1 VHVAPPRHIANKE
14 SPVSEETPNIPDSTS
29 APQAPRRRWR
39 GLTVAALVAA
49 AGLTGAAVTAAVS
62 QPYGFGPGGWHGHG
76 FGMMRD
82 MHGGPMGRFGF
93 DPARAE
99 ERLDR
104 MVRHLAV
111 EIDAS
116 NEQQDKL
123 RNVAKAA
130 LKDVLPAREK
140 LHAARQQAHTLL
152 SAPTIDRGAIEKLRA
167 EQIALADQ
175 VSKRVVQAIAD
186 AAEILTP
193 EQRKKLEEHVQYRR
207 FGHGFGPGWR
217 RG

>member
-1 VHVAPPRHIANKE
+1 
-14 SPVSEETPNIPDSTS
+14 VSEQTPNTPDSTS
-29 APQAPRRRWR
+29 EPQAPRRRWR
-39 GLTVAALVAA
+39 GLTVAALVVA

-62 QPYGFGPGGWHGHG
+62 QPFGFGPGGGWHG
-76 FGMMRD
+76 R
-82 MHGGPMGRFGF
+82 MHGGPMMRFEF

-111 EIDAS
+111 EIDAT

-130 LKDVLPAREK
+130 VKEVLPAREK
-140 LHAARQQAHTLL
+140 LMSARQQARTLL
-152 SAPTIDRGAIEKLRA
+152 SAQTIDRAAIEKLRA
-167 EQIALADQ
+167 EQIALADS
-175 VSKRVVQAIAD
+175 VSKRIAQAITD

-193 EQRKKLEEHVQYRR
+193 EQRRKLDENFPPHGR
-207 FGHGFGPGWR
+207 FGHGFGRGWR
-217 RG
+217 HG

>member
-1 VHVAPPRHIANKE
+1 MTEQTSPAPDTTAQ
-14 SPVSEETPNIPDSTS
+14 PDT
-29 APQAPRRRWR
+29 PRRRRR
-39 GLTVAALVAA
+39 GLAIAAIVIA

-76 FGMMRD
+76 FGMMRG

-130 LKDVLPAREK
+130 LKEVLPAREK

>member
-1 VHVAPPRHIANKE
+1 MNE
-14 SPVSEETPNIPDSTS
+14 QTPNTPNSS
-29 APQAPRRRWR
+29 VEPQTQRRKWR
-39 GLTVAALVAA
+39 GLTIAAIIVA

-62 QPYGFGPGGWHGHG
+62 QPFGFGPGGWHGGWHG
-76 FGMMRD
+76 R
-82 MHGGPMGRFGF
+82 MHGGPMGRFSF

-111 EIDAS
+111 EIDAT

-130 LKDVLPAREK
+130 IKEVLPAREK
-140 LHAARQQAHTLL
+140 MVAARQQARSLL
-152 SAPTIDRGAIEKLRA
+152 SAATIDRAAIEKLRA
-167 EQIALADQ
+167 EQIALADS
-175 VSKRVVQAIAD
+175 VSKRIAQAITE

-193 EQRKKLEEHVQYRR
+193 EQRKKLDENFPP
-207 FGHGFGPGWR
+207 FGAGHHGFGHGWR

>member
-1 VHVAPPRHIANKE
+1 MTEHTSPAPDSSAQP
-14 SPVSEETPNIPDSTS
+14 ETP
-29 APQAPRRRWR
+29 RRKRR
-39 GLTVAALVAA
+39 GLAIAALAVA
-49 AGLTGAAVTAAVS
+49 AGLTGAAVTTAVS

-76 FGMMRD
+76 FGMM
-82 MHGGPMGRFGF
+82 HGGPMHRFGF

-130 LKDVLPAREK
+130 IKEVLPAREK
-140 LHAARQQAHTLL
+140 AMAARQQARTLL
-152 SAPTIDRGAIEKLRA
+152 SAPTIDRAAIEKLRA

-175 VSKRVVQAIAD
+175 VSKRVVQAITE

-193 EQRKKLEEHVQYRR
+193 EQRKKLDER
-207 FGHGFGPGWR
+207 FPAGSFGHHGFGPGWR